1 MDDMELSFTSEA
13 LDFIVEKAVE
23 FKLGARGLRSI
34 CEAIM
39 IDAMFD
45 GPSEESKK
53 PFEVT
58 LGYAKEKIS
67 KSKLHKLKAA

>member
-1 MDDMELSFTSEA
+1 
-13 LDFIVEKAVE
+13 
-23 FKLGARGLRSI
+23 
-34 CEAIM
+34 M